1 MRLARAKLIIGRGL
15 WLRCP
20 RCGEGRLFNRIVRMN
35 RACGVCEMEFWR
47 EQGYF
52 VGAIYFNVMATEGL
66 IFFTYLALI
75 LFYPAADPKIF
86 TVLFIM
92 AVLLPILFYRHA
104 RSLWLSFD
112 YMIDPPEKRPG
123 LRPVD

>member
-1 MRLARAKLIIGRGL
+1 
-15 WLRCP
+15 
-20 RCGEGRLFNRIVRMN
+20 
-35 RACGVCEMEFWR
+35 MEFWR

-52 VGAIYFNVMATEGL
+52 VGAIYFNVIATEGL
-66 IFFTYLALI
+66 IFITYLALI
-75 LFYPAADPKIF
+75 LFFPAADPKIF
-86 TVLFIM
+86 TILFIM

-112 YMIDPPEKRPG
+112 YLMDPPEKQPG